1 MYTFLLILRSLSV
14 RYDGTGMAAII
25 IIIVIIIVVVVVSC
39 QSMNQHTRELI
50 SARNT

>member
-14 RYDGTGMAAII
+14 RYDGIGTAAI
-25 IIIVIIIVVVVVSC
+25 IIIVIIIIVVVVSC